1 MSLVARLSQPA
12 VVCYGQFTTGARE
25 TMPITVAGKLPP
37 GWGTTNTTIRVTAGT
52 YLYELLADWAP
63 DAEWGTGTTTEIV
76 AQFGRRLIIKCAEGQ
91 DVGFRTLPPGAGAKA
106 GFSLTPL

>member
-1 MSLVARLSQPA
+1 MSLVARFSQPT
-12 VVCYGQFTTGARE
+12 VVCYGKFTTGARE

-37 GWGTTNTTIRVTAGT
+37 GWESDNTVVRVPAGT

-63 DAEWGTGTTTEIV
+63 DAEWGPGTTTEIV
-76 AQFGRRLIIKCAEGQ
+76 AQFERRLIIKCTEGQ
-91 DVGFRTLPPGAGAKA
+91 GIGFRTLPPGAGAEA